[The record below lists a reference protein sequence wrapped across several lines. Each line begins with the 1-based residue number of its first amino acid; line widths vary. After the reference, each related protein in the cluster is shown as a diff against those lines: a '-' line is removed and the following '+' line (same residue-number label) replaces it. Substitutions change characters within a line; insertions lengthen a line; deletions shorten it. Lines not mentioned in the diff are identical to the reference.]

1 MIRLRAEKWP
11 YLATKGIM
19 SWQWEVIEKEHTFS
33 RLLVLLLTTGVVLKV
48 EIIGVE
54 IGKVIELNAVHL
66 KKKVHI

>member
-1 MIRLRAEKWP
+1 
-11 YLATKGIM
+11 M

-54 IGKVIELNAVHL
+54 IEKVGELNAVHL